1 MFILKAAREDWRF
14 AEEVVRICSLSNNG
28 INFTYALEDSIEQ
41 KIEKIAKNIYG
52 AGEVEYFAQRQTPTQ
67 KLTRDGYGNLP
78 VCIAKT
84 QYSLSDNPNLL
95 GAPKGFKLTIRDL
108 QLRAGAGFVVAI
120 AGDIMLMPGLPKS
133 PNAERMAIDSQGNI
147 TGLF

>member
-1 MFILKAAREDWRF
+1 
-14 AEEVVRICSLSNNG
+14 
-28 INFTYALEDSIEQ
+28 
-41 KIEKIAKNIYG
+41 
-52 AGEVEYFAQRQTPTQ
+52 VEYLPNAKRQLK
-67 KLTRDGYGNLP
+67 KLTGDGYGNLP